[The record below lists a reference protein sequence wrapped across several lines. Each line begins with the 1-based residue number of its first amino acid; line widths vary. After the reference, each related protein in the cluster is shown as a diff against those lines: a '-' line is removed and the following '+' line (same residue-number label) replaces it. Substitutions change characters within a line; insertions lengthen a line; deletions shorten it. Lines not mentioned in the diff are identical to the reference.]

1 MLMSGWYHFLVL
13 FPNGIKSNLYTATF
27 LGAQKLLWPLLTGG
41 PCSEEAYNIKIE
53 IGPLKWWPL

>member
-1 MLMSGWYHFLVL
+1 MSGWYHFLVL
-13 FPNGIKSNLYTATF
+13 FPNGVKSNLCTATF
-27 LGAQKLLWPLLTGG
+27 LGTQKFWLLLTGG